1 MQKQFIPK
9 EFFSPVNTFIHQLF
23 HIIFLLS
30 YQKYDFLPN
39 KHVKNHQNNLF
50 IPFRI
55 SCRRHRPVPG
65 RCRRLYLIPGPGVP
79 RRSPRPDALLAMPS
93 GLPAPR

>member
-30 YQKYDFLPN
+30 YQNMTF
-39 KHVKNHQNNLF
+39 
-50 IPFRI
+50 
-55 SCRRHRPVPG
+55 
-65 RCRRLYLIPGPGVP
+65 YLIN
-79 RRSPRPDALLAMPS
+79 M
-93 GLPAPR
+93 